1 MTTDVRSPTPAAR
14 PQGRR
19 AALAIATAAVAW
31 LLAGTAA
38 AQTLSVLV
46 NPGDVGE
53 QSRALRYGTLAGAVA
68 EAVRSA
74 RAGEARLALSLDATA
89 DLAATRAQLHD
100 VYVAPAHVVSSALA
114 HGYVPL
120 AGNPEAVQAVLVA
133 LTERRIGDLAAARG
147 TRLGL
152 PLQDSV
158 VTYLVRGELNAANTS
173 LKSHFGRVAN
183 LRYQDALLVCLKIR
197 ECDVVGVER
206 ATFERWKA
214 AGEPVATLLESRPA
228 PGIAVAVRATLAA
241 SPALRELQPALLRAL
256 AQPALAASGV
266 GKPVALAKQDF
277 DYVATLGYFTPRAL
291 PGATVVDAT
300 AAARLLADG
309 AVYIDVRTEAEF
321 QRAHVQGARLVPYVE
336 KSPKDTDYDAALDGF
351 DLSKLPKALDTPLIF
366 ACNGAECWKSY
377 KASKAAVK
385 VGYTQVHWFRGG
397 LPEWRSAQ
405 RPVVLAA
412 AGAAPQ

>member
-1 MTTDVRSPTPAAR
+1 MLPNPSRLARALLPALLLAC
-14 PQGRR
+14 GG
-19 AALAIATAAVAW
+19 ALAAEP
-31 LLAGTAA
+31 LN
-38 AQTLSVLV
+38 VLV

-53 QSRALRYGTLAGAVA
+53 QSRASRYRVLSTAMA

-74 RAGEARLALSLDATA
+74 KAGDMKPVLSLDATA
-89 DLAATRAQLHD
+89 DLAATRAQLPD
-100 VYVAPAHVVSSALA
+100 VVMAPAHVVSSALA

-133 LTERRIGDLAAARG
+133 LTDRRIGDLAAAKG

-158 VTYLVRGELNAANTS
+158 VTYLVRGELNAANSS
-173 LKSHFGRVAN
+173 LKSHFSRVAN
-183 LRYQDALLVCLKIR
+183 LRYQDALLVCLQIR

-214 AGEPVATLLESRPA
+214 AGEPVAAVLQSRAA

-241 SPALRELQPALLRAL
+241 SPALSELQPALLRTL
-256 AQPALAASGV
+256 AQSAVVASGV
-266 GKPVALAKQDF
+266 DKPVALARKDF

-291 PGATVVDAT
+291 PGATVVDA
-300 AAARLLADG
+300 AAVARLLAEG
-309 AVYIDVRTEAEF
+309 GVYVDVRTQAEF
-321 QRAHVQGARLVPYVE
+321 DRAHVKGARLVPYGE
-336 KSPKDTDYDAALDGF
+336 KSPKDTDYDAALDSF
-351 DLSKLPKALDTPLIF
+351 DLAKLPPARNTPLVF

-385 VGYTQVHWFRGG
+385 AGYTRVHWFRGG
-397 LPEWRSAQ
+397 LPEWRAAQ
-405 RPVVLAA
+405 QPLVAA
-412 AGAAPQ
+412 AAAPK

>member
-1 MTTDVRSPTPAAR
+1 MTLVPTSCHRLRLVLVALMLAC
-14 PQGRR
+14 GT
-19 AALAIATAAVAW
+19 ALAAEP
-31 LLAGTAA
+31 
-38 AQTLSVLV
+38 LSVLI

-53 QSRALRYGTLAGAVA
+53 QSRAARYRVLSAAMS

-74 RAGEARLALSLDATA
+74 KAGEPKPSLSLDATA

-100 VYVAPAHVVSSALA
+100 VVVAPAHVVSSALS

-133 LTERRIGDLAAARG
+133 LGERRITDLAAAKG

-173 LKSHFGRVAN
+173 LKSHFGRVTN

-206 ATFERWKA
+206 ATFERWKS
-214 AGEPVATLLESRPA
+214 AGEPVIAVLQSRPA
-228 PGIAVAVRATLAA
+228 PGIAVAVRASLATA
-241 SPALRELQPALLRAL
+241 AAMRELQPALLRAL
-256 AQPALAASGV
+256 AQPAIAGSGV
-266 GKPVALAKQDF
+266 DKPVALARKDF
-277 DYVATLGYFTPRAL
+277 DYVATLGYFTPRSL
-291 PGATVVDAT
+291 PGATVLDA
-300 AAARLLADG
+300 AGVARMLADG

-321 QRAHVQGARLVPYVE
+321 QRAHLRDAKLVPYVE
-336 KSPKDTDYDAALDGF
+336 KSLKDTDYDAALDSF
-351 DLSKLPKALDTPLIF
+351 DIGKLPAAKDTPLIF

-377 KASKAAVK
+377 KASRAAVRA
-385 VGYTQVHWFRGG
+385 GYTRVHWFRGG
-397 LPEWRSAQ
+397 LPEWRAAE
-405 RPVVLAA
+405 RPLVLAA
-412 AGAAPQ
+412 AAAK